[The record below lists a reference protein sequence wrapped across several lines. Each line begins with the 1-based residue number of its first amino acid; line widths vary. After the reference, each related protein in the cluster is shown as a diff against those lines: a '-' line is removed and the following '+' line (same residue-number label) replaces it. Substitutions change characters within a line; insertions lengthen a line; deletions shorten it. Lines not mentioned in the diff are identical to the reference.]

1 MARKREDKKKGIS
14 TPGMME
20 CDLDS
25 GYTSPI
31 RSFHDFTFENLKS
44 TLAGSRYV
52 QLLLSLTVIGL
63 ILRFYNLGFNSL
75 WLDEA
80 STHTFAVM
88 SIPEIWQETLGG
100 EFNPPL
106 FYWIEHVMLAF
117 GNNEVV
123 LRFFPALFGIL
134 TIPLVYLAG
143 KEFIDRNVGIIAAAA
158 CTFSPFLIFYSQEAR
173 AYSMMLFF
181 VAAALVFYFRALK
194 TNNLKNWALFGAF
207 SSLAFWSHFYAFVI
221 ISSLILYALIL
232 PFLKKEVTVEKFR
245 MIGVAIGVF
254 IVMSLPLVVA
264 TIQLFI
270 SRTSSGPTFGIQGL
284 GIVSV
289 TFKQLSGFS
298 NIAIFSDIATY
309 ILVILFVIGII
320 QAFLMDKDKGIF
332 LVLLTI
338 LAFLISFILSYK
350 MPMVPR
356 YLIFFAPVFFMG
368 IALSYR
374 FFYNLMSN
382 KAIVYGFI
390 AVFLLISAP
399 FLVTYYSG
407 FSKDDWRGF
416 SGQMQQVTKTGDL
429 VVLVPGYIAQPFD
442 YYYSNRT
449 DGTIEVGAYT
459 ADQIVGINNQK
470 GNSTVYYIVTAD
482 IFSADPSGDAFTW
495 LKENTRVAGQTGGIA
510 LFVSG

>member
-1 MARKREDKKKGIS
+1 MARKREDKKKGTA
-14 TPGMME
+14 TPGMAE

-25 GYTSPI
+25 GYQSPI
-31 RSFHDFTFENLKS
+31 RALQDLTIENLKS
-44 TLAGSRYV
+44 TLIKSRYV
-52 QLLLSLTVIGL
+52 QILLSLTIIGF

-88 SIPEIWQETLGG
+88 SIPEIWQATMGG

-117 GNNEVV
+117 GNNEFV
-123 LRFFPALFGIL
+123 LRFFPALFGLL

-181 VAAALVFYFRALK
+181 VAAALVFYFRAQK
-194 TNNLKNWALFGAF
+194 TNDLKNWALFGAF
-207 SSLAFWSHFYAFVI
+207 SALAFWSHFYAFVI

-254 IVMSLPLVVA
+254 IVMSLPLVIA

-270 SRTSSGPTFGIQGL
+270 SRTSSGPSFGIQGP
-284 GIVSV
+284 GIISE

-298 NIAIFSDIATY
+298 DIAMY
-309 ILVILFVIGII
+309 ILVILFAIGII
-320 QAFLMDKDKGIF
+320 QAFLMDKNKGIF

-338 LAFLISFILSYK
+338 LAFFISFILSYR

-356 YLIFFAPVFFMG
+356 YLIFFAPIFFMG

-390 AVFLLISAP
+390 AVLFLIGAP
-399 FLVTYYSG
+399 FLTSYYSG
-407 FSKDDWRGF
+407 YSKDDWRGF
-416 SGQMQQVTKTGDL
+416 STQMQQVTKTGDY
-429 VVLVPGYIAQPFD
+429 VILVPGYIAQPFD
-442 YYYSNRT
+442 YYYSNST
-449 DGTIEVGAYT
+449 DGTLEFGATT
-459 ADQIVGINNQK
+459 AEQLAGINNQK
-470 GNSTVYYIVTAD
+470 GNSTAYYIATGD
-482 IFSADPSGDAFTW
+482 IFSADPSGDSYTW
-495 LKENTRVAGQTGGIA
+495 LTENTQVAGQNGGIV
-510 LFVSG
+510 LFISG